1 MLRKMSKRAIS
12 LFLSAVIASSMFTC
26 CTFLLSAEDPADDTV
41 SVYEKFTWS
50 PMRGVTA
57 TNGDTV
63 TETTTEKDV
72 PIADAKAS
80 TIKSIENFWNEDGTV
95 TSYKVTTATTVTANT
110 GGETATVTTTV
121 TKVPYVIE
129 NPAFENGKYFKFGIY
144 SDRDDNTRGYHYA
157 TVLTPWQIMS
167 NTYYGNSFTSAQD
180 VTKNNQHTITLA
192 ENVQNVS
199 GSYYL
204 TMNQV
209 AEMKDTVMFRVQQYN
224 EMALTFVAPE
234 DGVYSASGII
244 SKIRTGGLSEA
255 DNLVQFYLAK
265 IDKNGIEHMMSE
277 TANVPSHSVA
287 SADIPNVK
295 IKLKAGEMLV
305 LRTDNNKGYLGKIF
319 LENYL
324 VTKWDYAEGKN
335 KSNVTV
341 NYGYQNHNFMNV
353 YGESYALTDTN
364 FDNKLLW
371 DVEAIR
377 LSNVKTTALDQ
388 IAVEETAD
396 FNKLY
401 DDENTNGIK
410 IVAQKTGFCRPGAD
424 KHYFGPGLRYEKA
437 TGDIYAA
444 VAIDR
449 ITSAQDKNQYYRYG
463 LRFTFTVPE
472 DGYVVLTG
480 CTDVAESTNSS
491 TIKYRNRE
499 KYGIIKKGTEAI
511 EYKTGWIA
519 EYDEKTGS
527 RTLIN
532 DIGKL
537 EKGDKIVLEIAN
549 GSQGYYTYSQEQY
562 TKVNSLNVALTTENT
577 AADINGDFKCDASD
591 YAYIRKYLLETFTA
605 KDKTIF
611 DVNGDTEADI
621 RDLVAMKKADSG
633 NTAE

>member
-26 CTFLLSAEDPADDTV
+26 CKFLLSAEDPADDTV
-41 SVYEKFTWS
+41 SVYERFTWS

-57 TNGDTV
+57 TQGVTVKDTN
-63 TETTTEKDV
+63 TTENV

-80 TIKSIENFWNEDGTV
+80 TINSIENVLNEDGTV
-95 TSYKVTTATTVTANT
+95 TCYQVTKATTVTANT
-110 GGETATVTTTV
+110 DGETATVTTTV
-121 TKVPYVIE
+121 TKVPYVFE

-144 SDRDDNTRGYHYA
+144 SDRDNNTRGYHYA
-157 TVLTPWQIMS
+157 TVLTPRQIYS
-167 NTYYGNSFTSAQD
+167 KTKYGNSFSSANN
-180 VTKNNQHTITLA
+180 VTLNNQHVITLA
-192 ENVQNVS
+192 ETVQNVI

-204 TMNQV
+204 IMNQE
-209 AEMKDTVMFRVQQYN
+209 ALMKDTVIFRVQQYN

-244 SKIRTGGLSEA
+244 SMVKTSGNA
-255 DNLVQFYLAK
+255 DENNAVQFYLAK

-277 TANVPSHSVA
+277 TANVPLKTNA
-287 SADIPNVK
+287 PADIPNVK

-305 LRTDNNKGYLGKIF
+305 LRTDNNKNYVGKVF
-319 LENYL
+319 VENYL
-324 VTKWDYAEGKN
+324 ITKWDYAEGKN

-377 LSNVKTTALDQ
+377 LTPTTEKVDE
-388 IAVEETAD
+388 IAVEAKAD

-401 DDENTNGIK
+401 DNAKTGGIK
-410 IVAQKTGFCRPGAD
+410 IVAQTTGFCRPGANL
-424 KHYFGPGLRYEKA
+424 HYYGSSLRYEKT
-437 TGDIYAA
+437 TGDIYAS
-444 VAIDR
+444 VARDF
-449 ITSAQDKNQYYRYG
+449 ITTSTGPWYKFG
-463 LRFTFTVPE
+463 TRFTFTVPE

-480 CTDVAESTNSS
+480 GTDVADTLNAYM
-491 TIKYRNRE
+491 KYRNKER
-499 KYGIIKKGTEAI
+499 YGIIKAGNDEI
-511 EYKTGWIA
+511 EYKTGWTA
-519 EYDEKTGS
+519 EYTS
-527 RTLIN
+527 SSNRNLTY
-532 DIGKL
+532 DIGELKA
-537 EKGDKIVLEIAN
+537 GDKIVLEIGNNHHQTSSA
-549 GSQGYYTYSQEQY
+549 QYEYT
-562 TKVNSLNVALTTENT
+562 TVNSLNVALTTENT

-591 YAYIRKYLLETFTA
+591 YAYIRKYLLEAFTA

-611 DVNGDTEADI
+611 DVNGDNEADI

>member
-26 CTFLLSAEDPADDTV
+26 CKFLLSAEEPAEDTV
-41 SVYEKFTWS
+41 SVYERFTWS

-57 TNGDTV
+57 TKGDTV
-63 TETTTEKDV
+63 TDTTTKENV
-72 PIADAKAS
+72 PIGDAKAS
-80 TIKSIENFWNEDGTV
+80 TIKSIENVWNEDGTV
-95 TSYKVTTATTVTANT
+95 TCYQVTTATTVTANT
-110 GGETATVTTTV
+110 DGKTATVTTTV
-121 TKVPYVIE
+121 TKVPYVFE

-144 SDRDDNTRGYHYA
+144 SDRDNNTRGYHYA
-157 TVLTPWQIMS
+157 TVLTPRQIYS
-167 NTYYGNSFTSAQD
+167 NTKYGKSFGSASDKTQ
-180 VTKNNQHTITLA
+180 NNQHKITL
-192 ENVQNVS
+192 EKSVQNVS

-204 TMNQV
+204 IMNQE
-209 AEMKDTVMFRVQQYN
+209 ALMKDTVIFRVQQHN

-244 SKIRTGGLSEA
+244 SMVKTSGNA
-255 DNLVQFYLAK
+255 DENNAVQFYLAK

-277 TANVPSHSVA
+277 TANVPLKTNTP
-287 SADIPNVK
+287 ADIPNVK

-305 LRTDNNKGYLGKIF
+305 LRTDNNKDYVGKIF
-319 LENYL
+319 VENYL
-324 VTKWDYAEGKN
+324 VTKWDYTEGEK
-335 KSNVTV
+335 KSTVTV

-377 LSNVKTTALDQ
+377 LSNVKTTELDQ
-388 IAVEETAD
+388 IAVEETAV

-401 DDENTNGIK
+401 DNDNTDGIK
-410 IVAQKTGFCRPGAD
+410 IVAQNTVFCRPGAD

-449 ITSAQDKNQYYRYG
+449 ITSTHDNSKYYRYG

-472 DGYVVLTG
+472 DGDVVLTG
-480 CTDVAESTNSS
+480 CTDVAESTNLK

-499 KYGIIKKGTEAI
+499 KYGIIKAGTEAI
-511 EYKTGWIA
+511 EYKTDWIT
-519 EYDEKTGS
+519 EYDKNTGR

-549 GSQGYYTYSQEQY
+549 ASTGYTNFQEQY

-577 AADINGDFKCDASD
+577 AADINGDFRCDASD
-591 YAYIRKYLLETFTA
+591 YAYIRKYLLEAFTA

-611 DVNGDTEADI
+611 DVNGDSEADI

-633 NTAE
+633 NTTE